1 MQHGDKF
8 ELRINN
14 QSFTHLWDNGKNL
27 LMTFLMIYDI
37 CQFLFSFSYNSCFL
51 ERTKKNFNYEAGV
64 ASSRPPYD
72 SVGGT
77 DYAKPKNYD
86 AYGTSSSKPVGE
98 VREKKH
104 VTIA

>member
-1 MQHGDKF
+1 M
-8 ELRINN
+8 ISVNYC
-14 QSFTHLWDNGKNL
+14 SVS
-27 LMTFLMIYDI
+27 LMIRV
-37 CQFLFSFSYNSCFL
+37 FL

-104 VTIA
+104 VTIAQPPTRERHRSQHHASHNHERGNGYEDDEP